1 MNYYIG
7 SCGISEVSE
16 ITMACI
22 VLTFVLGLLLT
33 YDDKLLF
40 DFLQLNMKD
49 FHHISGL
56 NCPVDMSL
64 TKMKPL
70 IMSKRREFM
79 HSLEYQKNVNRYLA
93 Q

>member
-1 MNYYIG
+1 MNYHIG
-7 SCGISEVSE
+7 SCGISEVPE
-16 ITMACI
+16 ITMAYI
-22 VLTFVLGLLLT
+22 VLAFVLLLT

-56 NCPVDMSL
+56 NCPVDMSQ